1 MNNNVRREH
10 ESRTMEKKK
19 KYAKKAGEEKSE
31 DCRLWRMIEHY
42 LVHHFSQS

>member
-10 ESRTMEKKK
+10 EPRTMEKKK
-19 KYAKKAGEEKSE
+19 KYAKKAEY
-31 DCRLWRMIEHY
+31 CRLWRMIEHY

>member
-19 KYAKKAGEEKSE
+19 LCKKAGEEKSE